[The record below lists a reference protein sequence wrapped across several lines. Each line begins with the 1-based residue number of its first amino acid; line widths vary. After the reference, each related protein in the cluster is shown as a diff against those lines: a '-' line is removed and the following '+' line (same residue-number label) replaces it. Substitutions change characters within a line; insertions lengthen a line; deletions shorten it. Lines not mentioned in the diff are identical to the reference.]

1 MTEPFIPF
9 DAVWRRVVETV
20 GSGEEIPERARPV
33 YLVRNLYGQVGVS
46 VSDAVEEDLS
56 CRDALQ
62 SLADR
67 LHGVLGP
74 HGSPPKTGVLF
85 VDQSLLTSLDGTAR
99 EVRPGVGV
107 YLADR
112 LVTGGDWWTVG
123 DQRPSRDVRR
133 FTLFSV
139 KGGVGRSTTV
149 AVLAWHLARRGER
162 VLVADLDLESPGL
175 SSAMLDEASQPD
187 FGITDWFVEDLVGQ
201 GGHVLDRMLAAPS
214 WTEDLDGAVH
224 VAPAHGRDPGEYL
237 AKLGRVYMENRVGW
251 TARLMEM
258 LTRIEEAVK
267 PTIVLLESR
276 SGLHDIAAAT
286 VTDLDAEVLLFAVDA
301 VSHWTD
307 YDILFSHWRN
317 LDLARK
323 IRQRVRIV
331 SALTPGRGAE
341 SYLRRFRERSWS
353 LFSDHLYD
361 DVAASGDGTAAFS
374 FDLSDQVGPHNPIP
388 ITWTLGFAAG
398 ASLLN
403 LEDSTV
409 EQAYKRFFDH
419 FEDIMDATVGGTA
432 P

>member
-9 DAVWRRVVETV
+9 DAVWRRVVDTV

-46 VSDAVEEDLS
+46 VSDVVEEDLS

-62 SLADR
+62 RLADR
-67 LHGVLGP
+67 LHDVLGP
-74 HGSPPKTGVLF
+74 HGLPPKTGVLF
-85 VDQSLLTSLDGTAR
+85 VDQSLLTSLDSTAR
-99 EVRPGVGV
+99 EVRPGAGV

-175 SSAMLDEASQPD
+175 SSAMLDSVSQPD

-237 AKLGRVYMENRVGW
+237 AKLGRVYMDNRVGW

-258 LTRIEEAVK
+258 LTRLEEAVK

-286 VTDLDAEVLLFAVDA
+286 VTDLNAEVLLFAVDA

-317 LDLARK
+317 LDLATD
-323 IRQRVRIV
+323 IRQRVAIV
-331 SALTPGRGAE
+331 SALTPARDPE
-341 SYLRRFRERSWS
+341 PYLRRFRERSWG
-353 LFSDHLYD
+353 LFNNHLYD
-361 DVAASGDGTAAFS
+361 DVTASGDVTAAFS
-374 FDLSDQVGPHNPIP
+374 FDLDDPDGPHDPVPI
-388 ITWTLGFAAG
+388 IWTLGFAAG
-398 ASLLN
+398 ASLRN
-403 LEDSTV
+403 LEPSTV
-409 EQAYKRFFDH
+409 APAYTQFFDR
-419 FEDIMDATVGGTA
+419 FDDIMGSRSDGTA
-432 P
+432 T